1 MQGDEPFD
9 DRAEDAR
16 SPQNTEEQKVEV
28 VDDTEEMLPL
38 EEQYRQMEQDL
49 EDARGRAEENW
60 NKLLRIQAEQ
70 DNLRKRSQRDIEN
83 AHKYAL
89 EKFVNELLPVK
100 DSLELGLSA
109 AEGEGDIEKIRQ
121 GTELTLKMFADV
133 LAKFGVEEVNPVG
146 EKFDPE
152 HHQAMSMQENAE
164 VAPNSV
170 LAVMQKGYLLND
182 RLVRPAM
189 VVVSKAPES

>member
-16 SPQNTEEQKVEV
+16 SPKNTEEQKVEV

>member
-9 DRAEDAR
+9 DRVDDAHSR
-16 SPQNTEEQKVEV
+16 QHSEEQEVEV
-28 VDDTEEMLPL
+28 IDDTEEMLPL
-38 EEQYRQMEQDL
+38 EEQYRQMEHDL
-49 EDARGRAEENW
+49 EDAKGRAEENW

-109 AEGEGDIEKIRQ
+109 AGGEGEIEKIRQ
-121 GTELTLKMFADV
+121 GTELTLKMFSDV
-133 LAKFGVEEVNPVG
+133 LAKFGVEEVDPVG

-152 HHQAMSMQENAE
+152 HHQAMSVQENADLP
-164 VAPNSV
+164 PNSV

-189 VVVSKAPES
+189 VVVSKAPA